1 MLNSALKC
9 TVVHMKKPK
18 ADTSGPAAYLLLLE
32 LPPPETQAPRALPLY
47 SSLILEPKRWFS
59 WALFY

>member
-1 MLNSALKC
+1 
-9 TVVHMKKPK
+9 MKKPK